1 MVEHA
6 PAWFPKRQLFW
17 QGTIASKWQG
27 KSWTLLLWH
36 KINALRTPAA
46 HRSPSAHGQ
55 EDFRL
60 CAQIKFFLP
69 GVLVWQK
76 GFLFVHAILRT
87 CFKNLCGSA
96 GNHGVI
102 DRVHVS
108 ARKRPHNAFSY
119 SNIKNA
125 SCFMVNTTDTHG
137 LPLPGRLPT
146 CEQKVVALP
155 SDMARPRFTK
165 TIKSFVFSNN

>member
-1 MVEHA
+1 MVEHT
-6 PAWFPKRQLFW
+6 PVQFLKRQLFW
-17 QGTIASKWQG
+17 QGTIASKCQG

-36 KINALRTPAA
+36 KLMHWGHLLLTDHPLLMDRRTSDHALKW
-46 HRSPSAHGQ
+46 SSSSKVCKCG
-55 EDFRL
+55 
-60 CAQIKFFLP
+60 K
-69 GVLVWQK
+69 K
-76 GFLFVHAILRT
+76 GFLFVHAISRT
-87 CFKNLCGSA
+87 HFKNLCDSV
-96 GNHGVI
+96 GNHGFI
-102 DRVHVS
+102 DGVHVS

-119 SNIKNA
+119 SNIENA